1 MPQIPNLAE
10 WTEQQLQ
17 KPEILQNMLLAEQE
31 KTETLEH
38 MLAST
43 LVQQEHIE
51 NRCKSL
57 VEQLS
62 NIKPHIPT
70 VTPLNPYMTL
80 PMDNLQYPYRF
91 VLLEHYKKGL
101 FSKKQ
106 TLLVILYYKGE
117 RIFRVEHSKSGL
129 FKQESTKEFTSFK
142 SACTYYMSVS
152 K

>member
-1 MPQIPNLAE
+1 MQQMPNLAE

-17 KPEILQNMLLAEQE
+17 KPEVLQNMLLAEQE
-31 KTETLEH
+31 KTEMLEN

-43 LVQQEHIE
+43 LVQQEDIE

-62 NIKPHIPT
+62 NIKPNIPT
-70 VTPLNPYMTL
+70 AIPLNPYLEL
-80 PMDNLQYPYRF
+80 PMDNLQYPHRF
-91 VLLEHYKKGL
+91 ILLEHYKKSL

-117 RIFRVEHSKSGL
+117 RIFRVEHTKTGI
-129 FKQESTKEFTSFK
+129 FKLDLTKEFTDYSQAFH
-142 SACTYYMSVS
+142 YYMSVS

>member
-17 KPEILQNMLLAEQE
+17 KPEVLQNMLLAEQE

-51 NRCKSL
+51 NHCKSL

-62 NIKPHIPT
+62 DIKPHIPT

-80 PMDNLQYPYRF
+80 PMDNLQYPHRF
-91 VLLEHYKKGL
+91 ILLEHYKKGL

-117 RIFRVEHSKSGL
+117 RIFRVEHTKTGI
-129 FKQESTKEFTSFK
+129 FKLDLTKEFTDYSTAL
-142 SACTYYMSVS
+142 SYYMSVS